1 MFFKWFDQ
9 KIGESIRN
17 CYWIRFLSLLL
28 SLLSK
33 FKVRRAGKI
42 FMDNFVSRLIWDTQI
57 GEGEPQ
63 NGFIFGCVWL
73 L

>member
-1 MFFKWFDQ
+1 MCFKWFDQ
-9 KIGESIRN
+9 KIGESIRT
-17 CYWIRFLSLLL
+17 CYSIRFLSLLL

-33 FKVRRAGKI
+33 FKVWRAGKM
-42 FMDNFVSRLIWDTQI
+42 FMDSSVSRLIWDTQI

-63 NGFIFGCVWL
+63 NWFIFGCVWL